1 MILQY
6 DDYNQLAEAG
16 QQIIAL
22 VQAGCKSRRN
32 TANAGKWPCLTPI
45 LTQLCPQN
53 SNLNWPHLTS
63 ILTRLWPHD
72 LTSRLNLKIL
82 TSYDL
87 IDLIGSQDLTSRFWP
102 QEFDLNSTPCDRIFL
117 AQSLYLEGADPLDP
131 SMDYVIDDDGYGD
144 VIDPASDAFSLDLEA
159 YELSQAGYNVDPEYD
174 FLEW

>member
-45 LTQLCPQN
+45 LTQ
-53 SNLNWPHLTS
+53 
-63 ILTRLWPHD
+63 LWPHD